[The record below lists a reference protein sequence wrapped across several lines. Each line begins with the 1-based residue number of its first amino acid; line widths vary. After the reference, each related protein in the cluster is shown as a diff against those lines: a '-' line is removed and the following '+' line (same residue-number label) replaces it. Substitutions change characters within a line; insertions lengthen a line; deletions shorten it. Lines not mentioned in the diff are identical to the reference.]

1 MDSLQSNSDESN
13 LPTRQAPRINPER
26 ARYVVIDCLDADTTR
41 REIREKLMAY
51 GYSEI
56 DADRFIET
64 VEREQ
69 RKTKEYDDEF
79 RGDAKFL
86 RRFGGGLVLLGIA
99 IIVGCIVAASYDAEF
114 TKDPLWL
121 AGLFFGCSFNAIGGR
136 LFWRG
141 FSRPY

>member
-13 LPTRQAPRINPER
+13 LPARPAPRINPER
-26 ARYVVIDCLDADTTR
+26 ARYVVIDCLDAGNTR
-41 REIREKLMAY
+41 LEIREKLMAY

-69 RKTKEYDDEF
+69 RNTRAYDDEF
-79 RGDAKFL
+79 RGDARFL
-86 RRFGGGLVLLGIA
+86 TRCGGGLLLLGIG
-99 IIVGCIVAASYDAEF
+99 IIVGCIVAAFYDVEVI
-114 TKDPLWL
+114 KYPLWF
-121 AGLFFGCSFNAIGGR
+121 AGIFIGGAINGIGAR

-141 FSRPY
+141 FW